1 MNQIN
6 KKLEVNYRSVVI
18 LRSMLSLIFIV
29 ASLSHLLKT
38 EKTISRLEQAHF
50 GYIGSFFGP
59 PQILVILSGIVML
72 VAGLFLLFGY
82 KTSWAA
88 VVLIAVLIPI
98 TLTVQVGQMA
108 TIGPLFKNVA
118 ILGGLLF
125 FSLNPNLKFKK

>member
-1 MNQIN
+1 
-6 KKLEVNYRSVVI
+6 
-18 LRSMLSLIFIV
+18 MLSLIFIV